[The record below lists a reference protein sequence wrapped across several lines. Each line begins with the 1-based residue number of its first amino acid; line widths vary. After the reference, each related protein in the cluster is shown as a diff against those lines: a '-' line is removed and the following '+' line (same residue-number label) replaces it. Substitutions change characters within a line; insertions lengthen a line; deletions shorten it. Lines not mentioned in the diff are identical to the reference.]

1 MLERLSS
8 DLDVLTR
15 RTDRLAGSRDS
26 EGFLLALTGLGVG
39 DDIDRLLLNST
50 ANRGESAAKNWRTSD
65 LNRGARSGAEH

>member
-15 RTDRLAGSRDS
+15 RTDRLGGSRDS

-65 LNRGARSGAEH
+65 LNCGARSGAEH